1 MNVQETLLVIEA
13 LGAAGATHFKSQ
25 DFEISLIGNS
35 KPIGR
40 ARREDAPQSEGPTA
54 KSHPVE
60 NKEATEKLQNLIKTL
75 SMPPEQLVDQIFPDG
90 AGGPI

>member
-40 ARREDAPQSEGPTA
+40 ARREDAPQS
-54 KSHPVE
+54 HPVE